1 MSEAETLEAAAPRAK
16 KPKQITM
23 VQALN
28 AAIDEAMAADEGVI
42 LLGEDVAAKQGG
54 GVFKVSSGLTEKYGE
69 HRIRATPISEQAI
82 MGACVGAA
90 LTGMRPIA
98 EIMLMNF
105 VTVAMDQIVNHAA
118 KLRFMSGGQT
128 NVPLVIRTTT
138 GVGVGFGGQHSD
150 MLEAWFAHVPG
161 LKIVTP
167 SNAADAKG
175 LMRSAIECND
185 PVIFIENILCYGL
198 KSDDPGTDYR
208 VPLGQAAVAREGSD
222 VSLITYGRTVL
233 DALEVAETLAGEGVS
248 VEVIDLRTIAPYDEA
263 TVTASVR
270 KTGRAVVL
278 HEAVRAYG
286 TGAEIASRLH
296 ERLFNELKAP
306 VQRIGGAFSAVPMA
320 SVLEQAWIPN
330 KEEIAA
336 AIRTTME
343 WKR

>member
-1 MSEAETLEAAAPRAK
+1 MSGK
-16 KPKQITM
+16 ISM

-28 AAIDEAMAADEGVI
+28 RAIDEAMAEDEGVI

-54 GVFKVSSGLTEKYGE
+54 GVFKISSGLSEKYGE

-90 LTGMRPIA
+90 LAGFRPIA

-167 SNAADAKG
+167 SNAADAQG
-175 LMRSAIECND
+175 LMRAAIACND
-185 PVIFIENILCYGL
+185 PVIFIENILCYAQQ
-198 KSDDPGTDYR
+198 SDDPGAGHF
-208 VPLGQAAVAREGSD
+208 VPLGKAAVPVEGSD

-233 DALEVAETLAGEGVS
+233 DAIAVAGELKDQGIS

-263 TVTASVR
+263 AVLASVR

-278 HEAVRAYG
+278 HEAVKAYG
-286 TGAEIASRLH
+286 TGAEISARIT
-296 ERLFNELKAP
+296 ERAFNELKAP
-306 VQRIGGAFSAVPMA
+306 VQRVGGAFSPVPMA
-320 SVLEQAWIPN
+320 NALEQAWIPT
-330 KEEIAA
+330 KDGIKA
-336 AIRTTME
+336 AIRTTMD

>member
-1 MSEAETLEAAAPRAK
+1 MAK
-16 KPKQITM
+16 LTM
-23 VQALN
+23 GAALN
-28 AAIDEAMAADEGVI
+28 RAIDECMAADEGVI

-54 GVFKVSSGLTEKYGE
+54 GVFKISAGLTEKYGE
-69 HRIRATPISEQAI
+69 HRIRATPIAEQAI

-105 VTVAMDQIVNHAA
+105 VTVCMDQIVNHAA

-167 SNAADAKG
+167 SNPADAYG
-175 LMRSAIECND
+175 LMKSAIACND
-185 PVIFIENILCYGL
+185 PVIFIENILSYGMQAEIPDGH
-198 KSDDPGTDYR
+198 S
-208 VPLGQAAVAREGSD
+208 VPLGKAAIAREGSD
-222 VSLITYGRTVL
+222 VTVISYGRCVN
-233 DALEVAETLAGEGVS
+233 DALEMAGQLEGEGVS
-248 VEVIDLRTIAPYDEA
+248 VEVIDLRTIAPYDEQ

-278 HEAVRAYG
+278 HEAVKAYG
-286 TGAEIASRLH
+286 TGAEIAARLN
-296 ERLFNELKAP
+296 ETLFGQLKAP
-306 VQRIGGAFSAVPMA
+306 VQRLGGAFSAVPMA
-320 SVLEQAWIPN
+320 NSLEQAWIPG
-330 KEEIAA
+330 KQ
-336 AIRTTME
+336 AIKDAVHATMN
-343 WKR
+343 WGK

>member
-1 MSEAETLEAAAPRAK
+1 MSGGK
-16 KPKQITM
+16 ISM

-28 AAIDEAMAADEGVI
+28 RAIDEAMAEDEGVI

-82 MGACVGAA
+82 VGACVGAA
-90 LTGMRPIA
+90 LAGFRPIA

-105 VTVAMDQIVNHAA
+105 VTVCMDQIVNHAA

-161 LKIVTP
+161 LTIVTP
-167 SNAADAKG
+167 SNPADAQG
-175 LMRSAIECND
+175 LMRSAIASND

-198 KSDDPGTDYR
+198 TAEAPEAGYR
-208 VPLGQAAVAREGSD
+208 VPLGKAAIAKEGTDCSI
-222 VSLITYGRTVL
+222 ITYGRTVL
-233 DALEVAETLAGEGVS
+233 DALDVAGQLAKEGIS
-248 VEVIDLRTIAPYDEA
+248 VEVIDLRTIAPYDEE
-263 TVTASVR
+263 TVLASVR

-278 HEAVRAYG
+278 HEAVKAYG
-286 TGAEIASRLH
+286 TGAEISARIH
-296 ERLFNELKAP
+296 EVLFNELKAP
-306 VQRIGGAFSAVPMA
+306 VQRIGGTFSPVPMA
-320 SVLEQAWIPN
+320 SALEKVWIPTKDGIMN
-330 KEEIAA
+330 AVRAA
-336 AIRTTME
+336 MI
-343 WKR
+343 WKK

>member
-1 MSEAETLEAAAPRAK
+1 MSK
-16 KPKQITM
+16 ISM

-28 AAIDEAMAADEGVI
+28 RAIDESMAADEGVI
-42 LLGEDVAAKQGG
+42 LLGEDVAKKQGG
-54 GVFKVSSGLTEKYGE
+54 GVFKVSAGLTEKYGE

-90 LTGMRPIA
+90 LAGFRPIA

-167 SNAADAKG
+167 SNVADAQG
-175 LMRSAIECND
+175 LLLSAIECND

-198 KSDDPGTDYR
+198 QAEAPPAGHR
-208 VPLGQAAVAREGSD
+208 VPLGKAAVSREGTD
-222 VSLITYGRTVL
+222 VSIVTYGRTVL
-233 DALEVAETLAGEGVS
+233 DALEVADQLEAEGIS
-248 VEVIDLRTIAPYDEA
+248 VEVIDLRTIAPYDEE
-263 TVTASVR
+263 TVLASVR

-278 HEAVRAYG
+278 HEAVKAYG
-286 TGAEIASRLH
+286 TGAEVSARIH
-296 ERLFNELKAP
+296 EKLFNELKAP
-306 VQRIGGAFSAVPMA
+306 VQRVGGAFSAVPMA
-320 SVLEQAWIPN
+320 NVLEQAWIPS
-330 KEEIAA
+330 KDAVKA
-336 AIRTTME
+336 AIRTTLD
-343 WKR
+343 WKK

>member
-1 MSEAETLEAAAPRAK
+1 MTGKIALG
-16 KPKQITM
+16 
-23 VQALN
+23 QAIN
-28 AAIDEAMAADEGVI
+28 RAIDEAMAEDEGVI

-54 GVFKVSSGLTEKYGE
+54 GVFKISAGLTEKYGE

-90 LTGMRPIA
+90 LAGFRPIA

-105 VTVAMDQIVNHAA
+105 VTVCMDQIVNHAA

-128 NVPLVIRTTT
+128 NVPLVLRTTT

-167 SNAADAKG
+167 SNAADAQG
-175 LMRSAIECND
+175 LMRAAIACND

-198 KSDDPGTDYR
+198 QSDDPGPNHV
-208 VPLGQAAVAREGSD
+208 VPLGEAAVAHEGSD
-222 VSLITYGRTVL
+222 CSIITYGRTVL
-233 DALEVAETLAGEGVS
+233 DALEVAGQMAEEGVS
-248 VEVIDLRTIAPYDEA
+248 VEVIDLRTIAPFDEE
-263 TVTASVR
+263 TVLASVR

-278 HEAVRAYG
+278 HEAVKSYG
-286 TGAEIASRLH
+286 TGAEVSARINEA
-296 ERLFNELKAP
+296 LFGQLKAP

-320 SVLEQAWIPN
+320 NVLEQAWIPT
-330 KEEIAA
+330 KDGIKD
-336 AIRTTME
+336 AIRTAMS
-343 WKR
+343 WKV

>member
-1 MSEAETLEAAAPRAK
+1 MSGKITLG
-16 KPKQITM
+16 
-23 VQALN
+23 QAIN
-28 AAIDEAMAADEGVI
+28 RAIDECMAADDGVI

-54 GVFKVSSGLTEKYGE
+54 GVFKISAGLTEKYGE

-90 LTGMRPIA
+90 LAGFRPIA

-167 SNAADAKG
+167 SNPADAYG
-175 LMRSAIECND
+175 LMKSAIACND
-185 PVIFIENILCYGL
+185 PVIFIENILSYGTQAEV
-198 KSDDPGTDYR
+198 PAGYE
-208 VPLGQAAVAREGSD
+208 VPLGKAAIALEGSD
-222 VSLITYGRTVL
+222 CSIITYGRTVL
-233 DALEVAETLAGEGVS
+233 DAIEVAGQLAEEGIS

-263 TVTASVR
+263 TVTTSVR
-270 KTGRAVVL
+270 KTGRAIVL
-278 HEAVRAYG
+278 HEAVKAYG
-286 TGAEIASRLH
+286 TGAEIAARLN
-296 ERLFNELKAP
+296 ETLFGELKAP
-306 VQRIGGAFSAVPMA
+306 IHRIGGAFSPVPMA
-320 SVLEQAWIPN
+320 NVLEQAWIPT
-330 KEEIAA
+330 KEGVKDAVRA
-336 AIRTTME
+336 TMN
-343 WKR
+343 WTR